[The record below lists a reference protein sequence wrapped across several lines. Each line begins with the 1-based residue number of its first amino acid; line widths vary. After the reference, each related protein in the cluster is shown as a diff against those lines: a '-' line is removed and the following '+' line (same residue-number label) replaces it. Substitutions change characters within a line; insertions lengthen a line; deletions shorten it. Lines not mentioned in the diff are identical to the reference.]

1 MTWLLVA
8 LVTYAGS
15 PTYDLK
21 IHGGHRFDSFQECNL
36 YRSTYEESLTAEL
49 KGVFPKIET
58 SIIRC
63 FDNVSIKTMR
73 EQLYGVK

>member
-15 PTYDLK
+15 PTPDLK
-21 IHGGHRFDSFQECNL
+21 IHGGHRFNSFQECNL

-49 KGVFPKIET
+49 KGVFPEIDT

-63 FDNVSIKTMR
+63 FDNESIKTMR
-73 EQLYGVK
+73 EYLYGVK